1 MIREKRNPAVVAGL
15 LGVVTFAAPKVA
27 LAISPDMGLIG
38 SPFAQFVIGC
48 ATGSI
53 VTGVAC
59 ALAIHA
65 SRVRELRDLEGGT
78 LQATSSLM
86 RQGTASCVTATSQGA
101 ADDTSRLSR
110 DPGVRHDH
118 VAAGHIATDY
128 EDVAE
133 NYVRRETFRERMAS
147 RARGVADVLS
157 ERLGASRFD
166 DLPVIER
173 ADGSVGD
180 VGTGWWEARVGGS
193 VRHVGDRTDLAG
205 ELAVPSWMGDVSPQ
219 PQTSRS
225 QARPGADVAPRPR
238 EAVCPQPSHAAV
250 IARRVAEVD
259 QGKYPARRTSA
270 ELDHDD
276 MWDAA
281 LAAMGERIDQM
292 QSSPVFHDTVG
303 GVDSIDEPEGLES
316 PTRFIPFRTPAGH
329 PEVVDTESYVDYLI
343 GEEFSRNSSQAVRRQ
358 SREYLRVLR
367 GGSQDL
373 RATARHRTVRS
384 GDYRPRHMAVPTARE
399 A

>member
-1 MIREKRNPAVVAGL
+1 
-15 LGVVTFAAPKVA
+15 
-27 LAISPDMGLIG
+27 
-38 SPFAQFVIGC
+38 
-48 ATGSI
+48 
-53 VTGVAC
+53 
-59 ALAIHA
+59 
-65 SRVRELRDLEGGT
+65 
-78 LQATSSLM
+78 
-86 RQGTASCVTATSQGA
+86 
-101 ADDTSRLSR
+101 
-110 DPGVRHDH
+110 
-118 VAAGHIATDY
+118 
-128 EDVAE
+128 
-133 NYVRRETFRERMAS
+133 
-147 RARGVADVLS
+147 
-157 ERLGASRFD
+157 
-166 DLPVIER
+166 
-173 ADGSVGD
+173 
-180 VGTGWWEARVGGS
+180 
-193 VRHVGDRTDLAG
+193 
-205 ELAVPSWMGDVSPQ
+205 
-219 PQTSRS
+219 
-225 QARPGADVAPRPR
+225 
-238 EAVCPQPSHAAV
+238 
-250 IARRVAEVD
+250 
-259 QGKYPARRTSA
+259 
-270 ELDHDD
+270 

>member
-193 VRHVGDRTDLAG
+193 VRHVGDRIDLAG

-238 EAVCPQPSHAAV
+238 EAVRPQPSHAAV

>member
-157 ERLGASRFD
+157 ERLGASRF
-166 DLPVIER
+166 V
-173 ADGSVGD
+173 
-180 VGTGWWEARVGGS
+180 
-193 VRHVGDRTDLAG
+193 
-205 ELAVPSWMGDVSPQ
+205 
-219 PQTSRS
+219 
-225 QARPGADVAPRPR
+225 
-238 EAVCPQPSHAAV
+238 
-250 IARRVAEVD
+250 
-259 QGKYPARRTSA
+259 
-270 ELDHDD
+270 
-276 MWDAA
+276 
-281 LAAMGERIDQM
+281 
-292 QSSPVFHDTVG
+292 
-303 GVDSIDEPEGLES
+303 
-316 PTRFIPFRTPAGH
+316 
-329 PEVVDTESYVDYLI
+329 
-343 GEEFSRNSSQAVRRQ
+343 
-358 SREYLRVLR
+358 
-367 GGSQDL
+367 
-373 RATARHRTVRS
+373 
-384 GDYRPRHMAVPTARE
+384 
-399 A
+399 